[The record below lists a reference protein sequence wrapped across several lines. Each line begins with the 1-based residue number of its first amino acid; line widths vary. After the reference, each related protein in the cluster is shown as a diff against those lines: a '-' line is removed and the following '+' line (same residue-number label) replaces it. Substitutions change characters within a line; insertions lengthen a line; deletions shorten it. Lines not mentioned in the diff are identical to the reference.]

1 MYKSKGSGKRSGKIG
16 TIITII
22 ILILLVI
29 LTNVNRDNLSYA
41 EGFATS
47 IIMPIQNAFTM
58 LKHKITGDTEFFTNL
73 DTLKAENE
81 QLKQE
86 NNELETQV
94 RELEILKAENSR
106 LQEYANLT
114 EKYQDYETISAYVI
128 DKDVSNYSSNI
139 VINAG
144 SDQGVEKNMTVIA
157 DKGLVG
163 HVISVT
169 NSTAKVQVIVDSAS
183 SVSAMISTSEESII
197 CKGSVEDDTVLNAS
211 YIDTSSEL
219 LVGDSVVT
227 SGLGGIYPK
236 GITIG
241 TIKQVVN
248 TSNITDRYAII
259 ETAVDF
265 SKLYTVL
272 VVK

>member
-1 MYKSKGSGKRSGKIG
+1 MFKKKRGAIG
-16 TIITII
+16 TVIAVIVLII
-22 ILILLVI
+22 IVI

-41 EGFATS
+41 EGFANS

-58 LKHKITGDTEFFTNL
+58 LKRKISGDKDFFANL
-73 DTLKAENE
+73 DELKKENE
-81 QLKQE
+81 ELKNK

-94 RELEILKAENSR
+94 RELEILKAENTK

-114 EKYQDYETISAYVI
+114 EKYQAYETIPAYVI

-139 VINAG
+139 VINVG
-144 SDQGVEKNMTVIA
+144 KKQGIEKNMTVIA

-169 NSTAKVQVIVDSAS
+169 DNTAKVQVIVDSAS

-197 CKGSVEDDTVLNAS
+197 CKGSVDNDKVLNAS

-227 SGLGGIYPK
+227 SGIGGIYPK

-241 TIKQVVN
+241 TIKQVMN
-248 TSNITDRYAII
+248 TKNITDRYAIV
-259 ETAVDF
+259 ETAVNF

-272 VVK
+272 VIK

>member
-1 MYKSKGSGKRSGKIG
+1 MYKSKHSGTLG
-16 TIITII
+16 TVITII

-47 IIMPIQNAFTM
+47 ILMPIQNAFTM
-58 LKHKITGDTEFFTNL
+58 LKNRVTGNSQFFADL
-73 DTLKAENE
+73 DSLKAENE
-81 QLKQE
+81 QLKQR
-86 NNELETQV
+86 NNELETQL
-94 RELEILKAENSR
+94 RELEVIKAENAT

-114 EKYQDYETISAYVI
+114 EKYQDYSTVAAYVI

-139 VINAG
+139 IINVG
-144 SDQGVEKNMTVIA
+144 SDQGIEKDMTVIA

-169 NSTAKVQVIVDSAS
+169 NNTAKVQVIVDSAS
-183 SVSAMISTSEESII
+183 SVAAMISTSDESII
-197 CKGSVEDDTVLNAS
+197 CKGSVENDKYLNAS

-227 SGLGGIYPK
+227 SGIGGIYPK

-241 TIKQVVN
+241 TIKQVIN
-248 TSNITDRYAII
+248 TTNITDRYAIV

-272 VVK
+272 VIK

>member
-1 MYKSKGSGKRSGKIG
+1 MYKNKRSGAMG
-16 TIITII
+16 TVITVI

-47 IIMPIQNAFTM
+47 IIMPIQNAFTI
-58 LKHKITGDTEFFTNL
+58 LKHKVTGDTEFFSNL
-73 DTLKAENE
+73 DTLKKENE
-81 QLKQE
+81 
-86 NNELETQV
+86 ELETQV
-94 RELEILKAENSR
+94 RELEVLKAENSK
-106 LQEYANLT
+106 LQEYANLS
-114 EKYQDYETISAYVI
+114 EKYQEYETIPAYVI

-144 SDQGVEKNMTVIA
+144 SKQGIEKNMTVIA

-169 NSTAKVQVIVDSAS
+169 DNTAKVQVIVDSAS

-197 CKGSVEDDTVLNAS
+197 CKGSVEDDKYLNAS

-227 SGLGGIYPK
+227 SGIGGIYPK

-248 TSNITDRYAII
+248 TKNITDRYAVV

-272 VVK
+272 VIK

>member
-1 MYKSKGSGKRSGKIG
+1 MYKSKNSGKIG

-22 ILILLVI
+22 VLVLLVI

-41 EGFATS
+41 EGFATT

-58 LKHKITGDTEFFTNL
+58 LKHKVTGDTEFFTNL
-73 DTLKAENE
+73 NTLKNENE
-81 QLKQE
+81 QLKQR

-94 RELEILKAENSR
+94 RELEVLKAENSR

-114 EKYQDYETISAYVI
+114 EKYQEYETIAAYVI

-139 VINAG
+139 VINVG
-144 SDQGVEKNMTVIA
+144 SKQGVEKNMTVIA

-169 NSTAKVQVIVDSAS
+169 DSTAKVQVIVDSAS

-197 CKGSVEDDTVLNAS
+197 CKGSVDNNKVLNAS

-248 TSNITDRYAII
+248 TSNITDRYAMVD
-259 ETAVDF
+259 TAVDF

>member
-1 MYKSKGSGKRSGKIG
+1 MYKNKRSGAIG
-16 TIITII
+16 TIITVV

-29 LTNVNRDNLSYA
+29 LTNINRDNLSFA

-47 IIMPIQNAFTM
+47 IVMPIQNMFTI
-58 LKHKITGDTEFFTNL
+58 LRHKVTGNNEFFTNL
-73 DTLKAENE
+73 NTLKTENE
-81 QLKQE
+81 QLKQR
-86 NNELETQV
+86 NNDLEMQL
-94 RELEILKAENSR
+94 RELEIIKAENAK

-114 EKYQDYETISAYVI
+114 EKYQEYETVAAYVI
-128 DKDVSNYSSNI
+128 DRDVSNYSSNI
-139 VINAG
+139 VINVG
-144 SDQGVEKNMTVIA
+144 SKQGIEKNMTVIA

-163 HVISVT
+163 YVVSVT
-169 NSTAKVQVIVDSAS
+169 DNTSKVQVIVDSAS
-183 SVSAMISTSEESII
+183 AVSSMISTSDESII
-197 CKGSVEDDTVLNAS
+197 CRGSVDNDKFLNAI

-248 TSNITDRYAII
+248 TSNITDRYAIV

-272 VVK
+272 VIK

>member
-1 MYKSKGSGKRSGKIG
+1 MYKNKRSGTLG
-16 TIITII
+16 TIITI
-22 ILILLVI
+22 VI
-29 LTNVNRDNLSYA
+29 LVVLVVLTNINRDNLSFA
-41 EGFATS
+41 ESFATS
-47 IIMPIQNAFTM
+47 IVMPIQNAFTM
-58 LKHKITGDTEFFTNL
+58 FKHKVTGNTEFFTNL
-73 DTLKAENE
+73 DTLKNENE
-81 QLKQE
+81 ELKKR

-94 RELEILKAENSR
+94 RELEILKAENAK

-114 EKYQDYETISAYVI
+114 EKYQEYSTIAAYVI
-128 DKDVSNYSSNI
+128 DRDVSNYSSNI
-139 VINAG
+139 VINVG
-144 SDQGVEKNMTVIA
+144 SKQGVEKNMTVIA

-169 NSTAKVQVIVDSAS
+169 ENTAKVQVIVDGAS
-183 SVSAMISTSEESII
+183 SVSSMISTSEESII
-197 CKGSVEDDTVLNAS
+197 CKGSIDNDKTLKAT

-236 GITIG
+236 GVTIG
-241 TIKQVVN
+241 VIKQVVN
-248 TSNITDRYAII
+248 TSNITDRYAIV

-272 VVK
+272 VIK

>member
-1 MYKSKGSGKRSGKIG
+1 MYKNKRSGVIG
-16 TIITII
+16 TIVTII
-22 ILILLVI
+22 VLILLVI

-41 EGFATS
+41 EGFVTS
-47 IIMPIQNAFTM
+47 IIMPAQNAFTM
-58 LKHKITGDTEFFTNL
+58 LKHKITGNTEFFANL
-73 DTLKAENE
+73 NSLKSENE
-81 QLKQE
+81 ELKKRNE
-86 NNELETQV
+86 ELETQV
-94 RELEILKAENSR
+94 RELEILKAENSK

-114 EKYQDYETISAYVI
+114 EKYSEYETIPAYVI

-139 VINAG
+139 TINVGAN
-144 SDQGVEKNMTVIA
+144 QGIEKNMTVIA

-163 HVISVT
+163 HIISVT
-169 NSTAKVQVIVDSAS
+169 DDTAKVQVIVDSAA

-197 CKGSVEDDTVLNAS
+197 CKGSVENDKNLKAS
-211 YIDTSSEL
+211 YISTSAEL

-227 SGLGGIYPK
+227 SGIGGIYPK

-241 TIKQVVN
+241 TIKQIVN
-248 TSNITDRYAII
+248 TQNITDRYAFV

-272 VVK
+272 VIK

>member
-1 MYKSKGSGKRSGKIG
+1 MYKNKRSGVIG
-16 TIITII
+16 TIIMII

-29 LTNVNRDNLSYA
+29 LTNVDRDNLSYA
-41 EGFATS
+41 ESFATS

-58 LKHKITGDTEFFTNL
+58 LKNKVTGNSQFFTDL
-73 DTLKAENE
+73 DSLRSENE
-81 QLKQE
+81 ELRQR
-86 NNELETQV
+86 NNELETQL
-94 RELEILKAENSR
+94 RELEVIKAENAR
-106 LQEYANLT
+106 LQEIANLT
-114 EKYQDYETISAYVI
+114 EKYSDYTTVPAYVI
-128 DKDVSNYSSNI
+128 DRDVSNYSSNI
-139 VINAG
+139 IINVG
-144 SDQGVEKNMTVIA
+144 SDQGIEKNMTVIA

-169 NSTAKVQVIVDSAS
+169 NNTAKVQVIVDSAS
-183 SVSAMISTSEESII
+183 AVSAMISTSEESII
-197 CKGSVEDDTVLNAS
+197 CRGSVENDKTLKAS

-227 SGLGGIYPK
+227 SGIGGIYPK

-248 TSNITDRYAII
+248 TGNITDRYAVV

>member
-1 MYKSKGSGKRSGKIG
+1 MYKNKRSGAMG
-16 TIITII
+16 TVITVI

-47 IIMPIQNAFTM
+47 IIMPIQNAFTI
-58 LKHKITGDTEFFTNL
+58 LKHKVTGDTEFFSNL
-73 DTLKAENE
+73 DTLKKENE
-81 QLKQE
+81 ELKA
-86 NNELETQV
+86 QV
-94 RELEILKAENSR
+94 RELEVLKAENSK
-106 LQEYANLT
+106 LQEYANLS
-114 EKYQDYETISAYVI
+114 EKYQEYETIPAYVI

-144 SDQGVEKNMTVIA
+144 SKQGIEKNMTVIA

-169 NSTAKVQVIVDSAS
+169 DNTAKVQVIVDSAS

-197 CKGSVEDDTVLNAS
+197 CKGSVEDDKYLNAS

-227 SGLGGIYPK
+227 SGIGGIYPK

-248 TSNITDRYAII
+248 TKNITDRYAVV

-272 VVK
+272 VIK

>member
-1 MYKSKGSGKRSGKIG
+1 MYKNKKNGKIG
-16 TIITII
+16 TIVTVI

-47 IIMPIQNAFTM
+47 IVMPIQNAFTM
-58 LKHKITGDTEFFTNL
+58 LKNKVTGNTEFFTNL
-73 DTLKAENE
+73 NTLKSENE
-81 QLKQE
+81 ELKNR
-86 NNELETQV
+86 NNELETKL
-94 RELEILKAENSR
+94 RELEIIKAENAK
-106 LQEYANLT
+106 LQEYASLT
-114 EKYQDYETISAYVI
+114 EKYQEYSTIPAYVI
-128 DKDVSNYSSNI
+128 DRDVSNYSSNI
-139 VINAG
+139 VINVGAK
-144 SDQGVEKNMTVIA
+144 QGIEKNMTVIA

-169 NSTAKVQVIVDSAS
+169 DNTAKVQVIVDGAS
-183 SVSAMISTSEESII
+183 SVSSMISTSEESII
-197 CKGSVEDDTVLNAS
+197 CKGSVENDKNLNAS

-248 TSNITDRYAII
+248 TSNITDRYAIV
-259 ETAVDF
+259 EAAVDF

-272 VVK
+272 VIK

>member
-1 MYKSKGSGKRSGKIG
+1 MYKTKRSGAVG
-16 TIITII
+16 TIITVI

-58 LKHKITGDTEFFTNL
+58 LKNKVTGNTEFFTNL
-73 DTLKAENE
+73 DTLRKENE
-81 QLKQE
+81 ELKQK

-94 RELEILKAENSR
+94 RELEILRAENAK

-114 EKYQDYETISAYVI
+114 EKYQEYETIAGYVI
-128 DKDVSNYSSNI
+128 DRDVSNYSSNI
-139 VINAG
+139 VINIG
-144 SDQGVEKNMTVIA
+144 SKQGVEKNMTVIA

-169 NSTAKVQVIVDSAS
+169 DNTAKVQVIVDSAS

-197 CKGSVEDDTVLNAS
+197 CRGSVENNKYLNAS

-227 SGLGGIYPK
+227 SGIGGIYPK

-248 TSNITDRYAII
+248 TNNITDRYAIV
-259 ETAVDF
+259 ESAVDF

-272 VVK
+272 VIK

>member
-1 MYKSKGSGKRSGKIG
+1 MYKSKNSGKIG

-22 ILILLVI
+22 VLVLLVI

-41 EGFATS
+41 EGFATT

-58 LKHKITGDTEFFTNL
+58 LKHKVTGDTEFFTNL
-73 DTLKAENE
+73 NTLKNENE
-81 QLKQE
+81 QLKQR

-94 RELEILKAENSR
+94 RELEVLKAENSR

-114 EKYQDYETISAYVI
+114 EKYQEYETIAAYVI

-139 VINAG
+139 VINVG
-144 SDQGVEKNMTVIA
+144 SKQGVEKNMTVIA

-169 NSTAKVQVIVDSAS
+169 DSTAKVQVIVDSAS

-197 CKGSVEDDTVLNAS
+197 CKGSVDNDKVLNAS

-248 TSNITDRYAII
+248 TSNITDRYAIVD
-259 ETAVDF
+259 TAVDF

>member
-1 MYKSKGSGKRSGKIG
+1 MYKSKNSGKIG

-22 ILILLVI
+22 VLVLLVI

-41 EGFATS
+41 EGFATT

-58 LKHKITGDTEFFTNL
+58 LKHKVTGDTEFFTNL
-73 DTLKAENE
+73 NTLKNENE
-81 QLKQE
+81 QLKQR

-94 RELEILKAENSR
+94 RELEVLKAENSR

-114 EKYQDYETISAYVI
+114 EKYQEYETIAAYVI

-139 VINAG
+139 VINVG
-144 SDQGVEKNMTVIA
+144 SKQGVEKNMTVIA

-169 NSTAKVQVIVDSAS
+169 DSTAKVQVIVDSAS

-197 CKGSVEDDTVLNAS
+197 CKGSVDNDKVLNAS

-248 TSNITDRYAII
+248 TSNITDRYAMVD
-259 ETAVDF
+259 TAVDF

>member
-1 MYKSKGSGKRSGKIG
+1 MYKSKNSGKIG

-22 ILILLVI
+22 VLVLLVI

-41 EGFATS
+41 EGFATT

-58 LKHKITGDTEFFTNL
+58 LKHKVTGDTEFFTNL
-73 DTLKAENE
+73 NTLKNENE
-81 QLKQE
+81 QLKQR

-94 RELEILKAENSR
+94 RELEVLKAENSR

-114 EKYQDYETISAYVI
+114 EKYQEYETIAAYVI

-139 VINAG
+139 VINVG
-144 SDQGVEKNMTVIA
+144 SKQGVEKNMTVIA

-169 NSTAKVQVIVDSAS
+169 DSTAKVQVIVDSAS

-197 CKGSVEDDTVLNAS
+197 CKGSVDNNKVLNAS

-248 TSNITDRYAII
+248 TSNITDRYAIVD
-259 ETAVDF
+259 TAVDF

>member
-1 MYKSKGSGKRSGKIG
+1 MYKTKRSGAVG
-16 TIITII
+16 TIITVI

-58 LKHKITGDTEFFTNL
+58 LKNKVTGNTEFFTNL
-73 DTLKAENE
+73 DTLRKENE
-81 QLKQE
+81 ELKQK

-94 RELEILKAENSR
+94 RELEILRAENAK

-114 EKYQDYETISAYVI
+114 EKYQEYETIAGYVI
-128 DKDVSNYSSNI
+128 DRDVSNYSSNI
-139 VINAG
+139 VINIG
-144 SDQGVEKNMTVIA
+144 SKQGVEKNMTVIA

-169 NSTAKVQVIVDSAS
+169 DNTAKVQVIVDSAS

-197 CKGSVEDDTVLNAS
+197 CRGSVENNKSLNAS

-227 SGLGGIYPK
+227 SGIGGIYPK

-248 TSNITDRYAII
+248 TNNITDRYAIV
-259 ETAVDF
+259 ESAVDF

-272 VVK
+272 VIK

>member
-1 MYKSKGSGKRSGKIG
+1 MYKSKRSGKIG
-16 TIITII
+16 TIITIV
-22 ILILLVI
+22 ILVLLVI

-41 EGFATS
+41 ESFATT

-73 DTLKAENE
+73 DTLKNENE
-81 QLKQE
+81 QLKQR

-94 RELEILKAENSR
+94 RELEVLKAENSK
-106 LQEYANLT
+106 LQEYANLS
-114 EKYQDYETISAYVI
+114 EKYQDYETIAAYVI

-139 VINAG
+139 IINVG
-144 SDQGVEKNMTVIA
+144 SKQGVEKNMTVIA

-169 NSTAKVQVIVDSAS
+169 DSTAKVQVIVDSAS

-197 CKGSVEDDTVLNAS
+197 CKGSVDNDKVLNAS

-248 TSNITDRYAII
+248 TSNITDRYAIVD
-259 ETAVDF
+259 TAVDF

>member
-1 MYKSKGSGKRSGKIG
+1 MYKNKRSGTIG
-16 TIITII
+16 TIITVI
-22 ILILLVI
+22 ILIALVI

-58 LKHKITGDTEFFTNL
+58 FKHKITGNTEFFTNL
-73 DTLKAENE
+73 DTLKKENE
-81 QLKQE
+81 ELKNKNE
-86 NNELETQV
+86 ELETQV
-94 RELEILKAENSR
+94 RELEILKAENSK

-114 EKYQDYETISAYVI
+114 EKYQEYETIPAYVI
-128 DKDVSNYSSNI
+128 DRDVSNYSSNI
-139 VINAG
+139 IINVG
-144 SDQGVEKNMTVIA
+144 SKQGIEEKMTVIA

-163 HVISVT
+163 YVVSVT
-169 NSTAKVQVIVDSAS
+169 ENTANVQVIVDSAS
-183 SVSAMISTSEESII
+183 SVSSMISTSEESII
-197 CKGSVEDDTVLNAS
+197 CKGSVENDKTLNAT
-211 YIDTSSEL
+211 YISTSAEL

-227 SGLGGIYPK
+227 SGIGGIYPK

-241 TIKQVVN
+241 TIKQIIN
-248 TSNITDRYAII
+248 TQNITDRYAIV

-272 VVK
+272 VIK

>member
-1 MYKSKGSGKRSGKIG
+1 MYKNKRSGAIG
-16 TIITII
+16 TVIAVIV
-22 ILILLVI
+22 LILLVI
-29 LTNVNRDNLSYA
+29 LTNLNRDNLSYA
-41 EGFATS
+41 ESFVTS
-47 IIMPIQNAFTM
+47 IIMPVQNAFTM
-58 LKHKITGDTEFFTNL
+58 LGHKVKGDTEFFTNL
-73 DTLKAENE
+73 DTLKKENE
-81 QLKQE
+81 ELKSKNQ
-86 NNELETQV
+86 ELETQV
-94 RELEILKAENSR
+94 RELEILKAENSK
-106 LQEYANLT
+106 LQEYANLS
-114 EKYQDYETISAYVI
+114 EKYQEYETIPAYVI
-128 DKDVSNYSSNI
+128 DRDVSNYSSNI

-144 SDQGVEKNMTVIA
+144 SKQGIEKNMTVIA

-169 NSTAKVQVIVDSAS
+169 DNTAKVQVIVDSAS
-183 SVSAMISTSEESII
+183 SISAMISTSSESII
-197 CKGSVEDDTVLNAS
+197 CRGSVENNKCLNAS

-227 SGLGGIYPK
+227 SGIGGIYLK

-248 TSNITDRYAII
+248 TKNITDRYAIV

-272 VVK
+272 VIK